1 MDLELIRYNKNKE
14 YTEGK
19 LYINGV
25 YFCDTLENPDR
36 GLHQNMRCDAISK
49 LKVNGETCIPYGEYK
64 IFLTMSPKF
73 KKPMPLIYPV
83 KFFEGIRI
91 HPGITVRDTEG
102 CILVGEKESEG
113 TLMCSQEVFEKLMKL
128 LEITNYKCK
137 IIIK

>member
-1 MDLELIRYNKNKE
+1 MNLELIRHNKNKE

-36 GLHQNMRCDAISK
+36 GLYQNMEYDVISK
-49 LKVNGETCIPYGEYK
+49 LKVDGETCIPYGEYRL
-64 IFLTMSPKF
+64 FFTMSPKF
-73 KKPMPLIYPV
+73 KKPMPLIHPV
-83 KFFEGIRI
+83 KCFEGIRI
-91 HPGITVRDTEG
+91 HPGITVKDTEG

-113 TLMCSQEVFEKLMKL
+113 TLRDSQEVFENLIKLIESHHL
-128 LEITNYKCK
+128 CK